1 MQAGIVQHPTQI
13 VLPVDASV
21 VTPFVMGQLIGITG
35 SGTAVLSDAAG
46 ATLIGIASAD
56 QDTDENTVD
65 ITVKMLSGGGAAGG
79 NTGLIGV
86 THHVKVTTGS
96 VAAYNN
102 LWIDGANGGVT
113 PTKPGTN
120 PCWVGLALESGGVG
134 ECIKAAV

>member
-65 ITVKMLSGGGAAGG
+65 VTVKVLGGGGAAGG
-79 NTGLIGV
+79 TGAMIGV
-86 THHVKVTTGS
+86 THHVKITTGT
-96 VAAYNN
+96 VNAFVD

-120 PCWVGLALESGGVG
+120 PCWIGRSLESGGVG

>member
-35 SGTAVLSDAAG
+35 SGTAVLVDAAG

-65 ITVKMLSGGGAAGG
+65 ITVKILGGGGAAGG
-79 NTGLIGV
+79 TSALIGI
-86 THHVKVTTGS
+86 THHVKITTGS
-96 VAAYNN
+96 PTAYQD
-102 LWIDGANGGVT
+102 LWIDGTNGGVT
-113 PTKPGTN
+113 PTKPGTT
-120 PCWVGLALESGGVG
+120 PVWIGKSLESGGVG